1 MVYGKA
7 LTNAQGYLVR
17 FIPADAHILI
27 VGGGTGWVLEE
38 ITKIHPS
45 GLSIIYIDASAK
57 MTALANTRQV
67 GKNKVTFITSPVESV
82 ILDGA
87 FEVVLTPFLFDN
99 FTDNSLRKIFSTIDS
114 HMKPGGKWLHCD
126 FQNTN
131 VFWQKWLLKI
141 MYFFFKVCCGIEAS
155 QLPDTDSC
163 FTEFEYEV
171 MTQKA
176 FMSGFVMSTIYTKK

>member
-1 MVYGKA
+1 MYGKA
-7 LTNAQGYLVR
+7 LIDAQVYLVR
-17 FIPADAHILI
+17 SIPAGAHILI

-45 GLSIIYIDASAK
+45 RLSITYIDASAK
-57 MTALANTRQV
+57 MIALASIRQV
-67 GKNKVTFITSPVESV
+67 GKNQVTIITSPKESV

-87 FEVVLTPFLFDN
+87 FDVALTPFLFDN
-99 FTDNSLRKIFSTIDS
+99 FTDNTLQKIFPTIDS
-114 HMKPGGKWLHCD
+114 YMKPGGKWLHCD